1 MFWLGLIIGL
11 IIGAP
16 LGIFTIALAIAAG
29 LGDRNLDRLQHLDK

>member
-16 LGIFTIALAIAAG
+16 LGILTIALAIAAG
-29 LGDRNLDRLQHLDK
+29 SGDRDLDRLQHLD